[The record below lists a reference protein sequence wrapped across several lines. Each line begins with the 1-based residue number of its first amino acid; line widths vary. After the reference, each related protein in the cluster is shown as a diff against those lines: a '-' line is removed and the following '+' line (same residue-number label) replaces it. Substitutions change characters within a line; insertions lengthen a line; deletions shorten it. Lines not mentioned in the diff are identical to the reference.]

1 MTYYLTGDIVHAGV
15 VLVEADSLDEA
26 IAKAEAGEFE
36 VHDEAGKDLAFTF
49 CGDTD
54 GGVEIDK

>member
-15 VLVEADSLDEA
+15 VRVEADSLDAA

-36 VHDEAGKDLAFTF
+36 VYDEAGSALVFTF

-54 GGVEIDK
+54 GGVEIEG